1 MGLGFASMVTKTEST
16 LGQAETGGELSGSGG
31 TIELLL
37 GGTPVRGFVI
47 GGGLVGHTFLEPSYE
62 AGGRETRLAD
72 TELGLTFLAL
82 FTQLYFDAEGGA
94 YVQALLGAAQ
104 ETYRYQLS
112 GDERESELSGF
123 GLGLGAGY
131 DFWVGSQWSLGPEL
145 RLSYASVKHDD
156 EGRVTRHKTAAL
168 ALSLTATLH

>member
-1 MGLGFASMVTKTEST
+1 MGLGFASMVTKTEAT
-16 LGQAETGGELSGSGG
+16 LGQPESGGDLTGGGG

-37 GGTPVRGFVI
+37 GGTPIPGFVI

-62 AGGRETRLAD
+62 AAGTAKRLAN

-82 FTQLYFDAEGGA
+82 FTQLYFDAESGA
-94 YVQALLGAAQ
+94 YVQAMLAAAQ
-104 ETYRYQLS
+104 ESYRYQVA

-131 DFWVGSQWSLGPEL
+131 DFWVGKQWSIGPEL
-145 RLSYASVKHDD
+145 RASYASVKHDD
-156 EGRVTRHKTAAL
+156 EGRVTRHKTTAL